1 MTPEEFLDLACK
13 LALDHEERMVNEEQ
27 FHPILL
33 ERGLSAIEI
42 ESLTVTLAARHKIE
56 RLPFVGGSADFEISK
71 PAFMDYVLRTLPEGT
86 VNKGLELCKTWGQ
99 RGGREVNAQLLATE
113 LSLSPFIAG
122 ILFECCVNRLRN

>member
-1 MTPEEFLDLACK
+1 MTASRLFFIASLPMGTRSRNARMTPEEFLDLACK

-71 PAFMDYVLRTLPEGT
+71 PAFMDYVLR
-86 VNKGLELCKTWGQ
+86 
-99 RGGREVNAQLLATE
+99 
-113 LSLSPFIAG
+113 
-122 ILFECCVNRLRN
+122 